1 MLRTSSRKPLRF
13 PSHCIFINICIY
25 ILYIYIF
32 MCNMQ
37 AMSPLCL
44 LHLRRASCI
53 LFQREG
59 TRGHVCYRRRR
70 YVPVAS
76 SVNAIVCLP
85 LPGLPQAVWRCSAGS
100 FFGEGRRCCG
110 GGSACC
116 SPDTTGPRR
125 RIACGPSEVCGQ
137 RRWWGDGSVRGILPT
152 PVKVHSLSVEQV
164 WMRVSYSTSYV
175 YRHLDVRSLPL
186 STKCCR
192 ERLTR
197 KTRIHCGCK

>member
-1 MLRTSSRKPLRF
+1 
-13 PSHCIFINICIY
+13 
-25 ILYIYIF
+25 

-137 RRWWGDGSVRGILPT
+137 RRWWGDGSVRGILPP
-152 PVKVHSLSVEQV
+152 PVKGPLFVCWASMDAGFLLNELRLQTSGCEITSTEYKVLS
-164 WMRVSYSTSYV
+164 
-175 YRHLDVRSLPL
+175 
-186 STKCCR
+186 
-192 ERLTR
+192 R
-197 KTRIHCGCK
+197 KTAEKDQNSLWLQISSWACPVMKHIG